1 MKSLGLDFG
10 TANSSM
16 AFFDRGRTDVFA
28 LDGQGGSI
36 PSTLFFDFEDNN
48 TYVGDAAYERYY
60 FGDKGRFLRSFK
72 SALGTSTLDHEIQI
86 KHERF
91 TIKDIIQHYI
101 GTLIERT
108 AQHLE
113 KSVESLV
120 VGRPIYFVDDDPMA
134 DAQAEQS
141 LREIVSSLG
150 VKQLA
155 FQYEPIAAALNY
167 GIDLSKQ
174 EQVLVVDIGAG
185 TSDFSVVNFKAVSL
199 DQAEFEA
206 EVISNCGVHIGGN
219 DFDRLIALDYAMPL
233 FGYGQRF
240 KRREQ
245 LEVPNHYFQN
255 AASWH
260 KIEMLYDRKVL
271 TAMQEISPQV
281 FEPELIERFLELL
294 KSRQV
299 HNVLAEVEITKK
311 ALSNSAEADIDL
323 AFLET
328 GLRNSLSSKDFESLI
343 ESLCRE
349 ILENASRAVE
359 LAGLSLSDIDTVYLT
374 GGSMGIRHLHDKIVK
389 HFNQSHVIEG
399 DRSTAVA
406 RGLAI
411 HAHQIGFG

>member
-16 AFFDRGRTDVFA
+16 AFFDKTETGVFT
-28 LDGQGGSI
+28 LDGNASSI

-86 KHERF
+86 KRERF
-91 TIKDIIQHYI
+91 TIKDIIEHYI

-108 AQHLE
+108 AEQLN
-113 KSVESLV
+113 SPIDSLV
-120 VGRPIYFVDDDPMA
+120 VGRPVHFVDDDPLA
-134 DAQAEQS
+134 DAKAEES
-141 LREIVSSLG
+141 LREIVTNLG

-185 TSDFSVVNFKAVSL
+185 TSDFSVVNFRTASSDTTMLK
-199 DQAEFEA
+199 A

-219 DFDRLIALDYAMPL
+219 DFDRLIALNYAMPL

-260 KIEMLYDRKVL
+260 KIDMLYDRKVL
-271 TAMQEISPQV
+271 IAMQEISPQV
-281 FEPELIERFLELL
+281 FEPELIDRFSELL

-299 HNVLAEVEITKK
+299 HNVLAEVENTKK
-311 ALSNSAEADIDL
+311 ALSTNLQAEIDL
-323 AFLET
+323 AFLEA
-328 GLRNSLSSKDFESLI
+328 GLSNSLSSKDFELLI
-343 ESLCRE
+343 EPLCTE
-349 ILENASRAVE
+349 ILEHANRAVK
-359 LAGLSLSDIDTVYLT
+359 LAGLDLADVDTVYLT
-374 GGSMGIRHLHDKIVK
+374 GGSMGISSLHQKIVK
-389 HFNQSHVIEG
+389 HFNQSQVIEG

-411 HAHQIGFG
+411 HANRIGFS

>member
-16 AFFDRGRTDVFA
+16 AFYDQKRTGVFA
-28 LDGQGGSI
+28 LDGQAGST

-86 KHERF
+86 KRERF

-108 AQHLE
+108 SEQLE
-113 KSVESLV
+113 RPIDSLV
-120 VGRPIYFVDDDPMA
+120 VGRPVHFVDDDPSA
-134 DAQAEQS
+134 DAKAEQS
-141 LREIVSSLG
+141 LREVISNLG
-150 VKQLA
+150 VKKLA

-167 GIDLSKQ
+167 GIDLAKQ

-185 TSDFSVVNFKAVSL
+185 TSDFSVVNFKAASN
-199 DQAEFEA
+199 DQAELDA

-219 DFDRLIALDYAMPL
+219 DFDRLIALNYAMPL

-255 AASWH
+255 ASSWH

-281 FEPELIERFLELL
+281 FEPELIDRFLELL

-299 HNVLAEVEITKK
+299 HNVLAEVEVTKK
-311 ALSNSAEADIDL
+311 ALSTNTQADIDL
-323 AFLET
+323 AFLEA
-328 GLRNSLSSKDFESLI
+328 GLRASLSSKDFESLI

-349 ILENASRAVE
+349 ILENANKAVE
-359 LAGLSLSDIDTVYLT
+359 LAGLELSDIDTVYLT
-374 GGSMGIRHLHDKIVK
+374 GGSMGIRHLHDKIVR
-389 HFNQSHVIEG
+389 HFNQSQVIEG

-411 HAHQIGFG
+411 HASRIGFG

>member
-16 AFFDRGRTDVFA
+16 AFFDKGGTGVFA
-28 LDGQGGSI
+28 LDGQASAI
-36 PSTLFFDFEDNN
+36 PSTLFFDFDDNN

-86 KHERF
+86 KRERF
-91 TIKDIIQHYI
+91 TIKDIIQSYI

-108 AQHLE
+108 SEQLMRP
-113 KSVESLV
+113 VDSLV
-120 VGRPIYFVDDDPMA
+120 VGRPVHFVDNDSLA
-134 DAQAEQS
+134 DAKAEES
-141 LREIVSSLG
+141 LREIVSNLG

-185 TSDFSVVNFKAVSL
+185 TSDFSVVNFRADNL
-199 DQAEFEA
+199 DQSGVNA

-219 DFDRLIALDYAMPL
+219 DFDRLIALNHAMPL

-240 KRREQ
+240 KRRQQ

-255 AASWH
+255 ASSWH

-271 TAMQEISPQV
+271 TAMLEISPQV

-299 HNVLAEVEITKK
+299 HNVLAEVESTKK
-311 ALSNSAEADIDL
+311 ALSTNAQADIDL
-323 AFLET
+323 AFLEV
-328 GLRNSLSSKDFESLI
+328 GLSNTLSSKDFELLI
-343 ESLCRE
+343 EPLCRE
-349 ILENASRAVE
+349 ILENANRAVE
-359 LAGLSLSDIDTVYLT
+359 LAGLGLADINTVYLT
-374 GGSMGIRHLHDKIVK
+374 GGSMGISHLHENIVK
-389 HFNQSHVIEG
+389 HFYQSNVIEG

-411 HAHQIGFG
+411 HANRIGFG

>member
-16 AFFDRGRTDVFA
+16 AFFDKTETGVFT
-28 LDGQGGSI
+28 LDGNASSI

-86 KHERF
+86 KRERF
-91 TIKDIIQHYI
+91 TIKDIIEHYI

-108 AQHLE
+108 AEQLN
-113 KSVESLV
+113 SPIDSLV
-120 VGRPIYFVDDDPMA
+120 VGRPVHFVDDDPLA
-134 DAQAEQS
+134 DAKAEES
-141 LREIVSSLG
+141 LREIVTNLG

-185 TSDFSVVNFKAVSL
+185 TSDFSVVNFRTASSDTTMLK
-199 DQAEFEA
+199 A

-219 DFDRLIALDYAMPL
+219 DFDRLIALNYAMPL

-260 KIEMLYDRKVL
+260 KIDMLYDRKVL

-281 FEPELIERFLELL
+281 FEPELIDRFSELL

-299 HNVLAEVEITKK
+299 HNVLAEVENTKK
-311 ALSNSAEADIDL
+311 ALSTNLQAEIDL
-323 AFLET
+323 AFLEA
-328 GLRNSLSSKDFESLI
+328 GLSNSLSSKDFELLI
-343 ESLCRE
+343 EPLCTE
-349 ILENASRAVE
+349 ILEHANRAVK
-359 LAGLSLSDIDTVYLT
+359 LAGLDLADVDTVYLT
-374 GGSMGIRHLHDKIVK
+374 GGSMGISSLHQKIVK
-389 HFNQSHVIEG
+389 HFNQSQVIEG

-411 HAHQIGFG
+411 HANRIGFS